1 MKLPASQARS
11 EFSELVNDVAFRGE
25 RVVLQR
31 HGKDVAAIVPI
42 ADFELLEELENRID
56 LDLARKALKE
66 TGSRVPFDKLKRE
79 LVRLLKTKAAASY

>member
-1 MKLPASQARS
+1 MKLPTSQARS
-11 EFSELVNDVAFRGE
+11 EFAEIVNEVAFRGE

-42 ADFELLEELENRID
+42 ADFELLEELEDRID

-66 TGSRVPFDKLKRE
+66 KESRVPFDKLKRE
-79 LVRLLKTKAAASY
+79 LGITG